1 MTTAIDVPAEDFIP
15 HRGAMQLV
23 ERLLE
28 VNEDHAVVDA
38 TVPPDGLL
46 VHDGRMPSYIV
57 IEHMAQSIAA
67 WAGARARR
75 EGRPV
80 PLGFLLG
87 TRKLELGCDD
97 LPAGARL
104 RMTVRCELIADNGL
118 GMFDCR
124 VECDGTL
131 VATAKVSVFEPADA
145 QAFLQGEQPQ

>member
-1 MTTAIDVPAEDFIP
+1 MSTTIEDFIP
-15 HRGAMQLV
+15 HRGAMRLV
-23 ERLLE
+23 DEL
-28 VNEDHAVVDA
+28 VDVDEDHAVVEA
-38 TVPPDGLL
+38 TVPADGML

-80 PLGFLLG
+80 RLGFLLG
-87 TRKLELGCDD
+87 TRKLELHCDD

-104 RMTVRCELIADNGL
+104 RMSVHCELIADNGL

-124 VECDGTL
+124 VEHDGEL
-131 VATAKVSVFEPADA
+131 VAQGKVSVFEPTDA
-145 QAFLQGEQPQ
+145 HAFLQGEAPQ